1 MYPSVL
7 GTDAWVTGRATS
19 LQILAPC
26 TVHSKRFS
34 SGTTGR
40 GKLKDRQTGLP
51 EKWPLTSLCVCAV
64 SVNILGDNFCQLLYL

>member
-7 GTDAWVTGRATS
+7 GTDAWVTGRTTS
-19 LQILAPC
+19 LQTLAPC
-26 TVHSKRFS
+26 TVHAKRFS

-51 EKWPLTSLCVCAV
+51 GKW
-64 SVNILGDNFCQLLYL
+64 QYL